1 MRTRMTNAGEAIEV
15 IAGAFAKKPLAEWI
29 AILRS
34 SGDFVFSPVNTVND
48 LPDDP
53 QVKANG
59 YVQDV
64 EHPTFGTIQ
73 MVGMP
78 FGLKETP
85 GSIRRSAPE
94 FGQHTE
100 EVLTEI
106 AGYAWEE
113 IERLREKEIV

>member
-1 MRTRMTNAGEAIEV
+1 
-15 IAGAFAKKPLAEWI
+15 
-29 AILRS
+29 
-34 SGDFVFSPVNTVND
+34 
-48 LPDDP
+48 
-53 QVKANG
+53 VKANG

-78 FGLKETP
+78 FRLKETP
-85 GSIRRSAPE
+85 GAIRRSAPE

-106 AGYAWEE
+106 AGYSWEE